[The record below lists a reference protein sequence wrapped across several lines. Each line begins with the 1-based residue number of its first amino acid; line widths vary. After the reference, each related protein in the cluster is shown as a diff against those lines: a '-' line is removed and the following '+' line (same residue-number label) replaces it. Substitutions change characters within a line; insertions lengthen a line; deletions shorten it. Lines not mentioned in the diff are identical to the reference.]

1 MSELTITLLRLGYL
15 AVLWLFVFAAI
26 GVLRKDIYGTR
37 ITARPT
43 DRPAPRRN
51 PVQNRRISSVAAQ
64 VRPATSPSIPPM
76 NVLPSVARSATDKE
90 ARAPWTVRANTSQ
103 PWMSKPN
110 QLP

>member
-51 PVQNRRISSVAAQ
+51 PVRR
-64 VRPATSPSIPPM
+64 T
-76 NVLPSVARSATDKE
+76 ARSRPRP
-90 ARAPWTVRANTSQ
+90 RAITR
-103 PWMSKPN
+103 
-110 QLP
+110 